1 MLNDILRR
9 TKEER
14 MNLKNRIE
22 SNFDSYLEDLISICK
37 IPSVIDTPVDGAPF
51 GQAIRDALEKV
62 VLLAAKMG
70 FDTFVDPEGYYAYA
84 DIGDGEEMIGILGH
98 LDVVPVGDLE
108 MWDSDPFDPV
118 IKDGN
123 LYGRGTQDDKGPT
136 MAALYAVKAL
146 IDENIYINKRIRF
159 IFGTDEESLWRGII
173 KYQEKETM
181 PDYGFSPDSK
191 FPLIYAEKGLLQCKL
206 KAKNNTAVRLAG
218 GDAFNAVPSKMIYTG
233 DESEKT
239 KAELDKLGFEAKL
252 EDKQL
257 TVVGKAVHAQ
267 VPETGINAISRFA
280 MAFKNAGF
288 STVATDFLAEVI
300 AEDCFA
306 EKIFGVCEDEM
317 SGKLKFNVG
326 KIELNDD
333 EEVICLDIRIPVT
346 ADKEEVV
353 AKLSKIA
360 EEHGLEYEEFDY
372 LRSIYVPKDSKL
384 IKSLM
389 ASYQKV
395 TGDMQ
400 SEPESSGGATYARAM
415 DNCVAFG
422 AIFPGEAKTEHQP
435 NEYTPLETMKRATL
449 VYAEA
454 IVSFLEEEDMLV

>member
-1 MLNDILRR
+1 
-9 TKEER
+9 
-14 MNLKNRIE
+14 MNLKTRIE
-22 SNFDSYLEDLISICK
+22 SNFDSYIQDLITVCK
-37 IPSVIDTPVDGAPF
+37 IPSVIADSEEGAPF
-51 GQAIRDALEKV
+51 GRPIRDALEKV
-62 VLLAAKMG
+62 AELTRGMG
-70 FDTFVDPEGYYAYA
+70 FETYVDPEGYYAYA
-84 DIGDGEEMIGILGH
+84 DIGEGDEMIGVLGH

-108 MWDSDPFDPV
+108 MWNTDPFDPV

-123 LYGRGTQDDKGPT
+123 IYGRGTQDDKGPT

-146 IDENIYINKRIRF
+146 LDEGVKLNKKIRF
-159 IFGTDEESLWRGII
+159 IFGTDEETLWRGII

-206 KAKNNTAVRLAG
+206 RAPISTDIRFSG
-218 GDAFNAVPSKMIYTG
+218 GDAFNAVPSKMIYEG
-233 DESEKT
+233 AESSKIKE
-239 KAELDKLGFEAKL
+239 ELDKLNFEAKL
-252 EDKQL
+252 EGEKL

-267 VPETGINAISRFA
+267 VPETGINAITRFA

-288 STVATDFLAEVI
+288 SSVSTNFLAEVI
-300 AEDCFA
+300 GEDCFA
-306 EKIFGVCEDEM
+306 TKIVGNLEDEM

-326 KIELNDD
+326 KIELNDE

-346 ADKEEVV
+346 ADKDEVV
-353 AKLSKIA
+353 AKLSKSA
-360 EEHGLEYEEFDY
+360 KEYGLEYEEFDY

-384 IKSLM
+384 VKSLM

-395 TGDMQ
+395 TGDME

-415 DNCVAFG
+415 DNCVAYG

-435 NEYTPLETMKRATL
+435 NEYTPLDTMKRATL

-454 IVSFLEEEDMLV
+454 LLSFLD